1 MSVNNLHQK
10 KFCDCPANERDSLLQ
25 QLCARLGDELP
36 EKNGLMIILD
46 SSDKWI
52 GYSCLN

>member
-1 MSVNNLHQK
+1 MSVNNLHQQ